1 MTRLSALVLLLS
13 VAGTARADTVG
24 TVTALGYASSLAAG
38 GVATAVNGV
47 ALAFGEPSGRG
58 WRIFGYVAGG
68 VDLAWGAAIFAAA
81 HDRTEG
87 LVTGSLALAV
97 GAAAL
102 TTALLVD
109 EEPPATRLVPVVAP
123 GAVGL
128 SLSGRF

>member
-1 MTRLSALVLLLS
+1 MTRLSALVLLLA
-13 VAGTARADTVG
+13 VATSARADTVG

-38 GVATAVNGV
+38 GVAIAVNGA

-58 WRIFGYVAGG
+58 WRIYGYVAGG
-68 VDLAWGAAIFAAA
+68 IDLAWGAAIFAAA

-109 EEPPATRLVPVVAP
+109 EEPPATRLVPVVTP

-128 SLSGRF
+128 SLSGKF